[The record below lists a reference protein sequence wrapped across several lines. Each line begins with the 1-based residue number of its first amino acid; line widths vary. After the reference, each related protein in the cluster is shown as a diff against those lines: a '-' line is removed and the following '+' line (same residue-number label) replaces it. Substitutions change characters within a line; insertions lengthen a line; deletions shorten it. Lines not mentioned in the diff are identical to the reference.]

1 MDFTY
6 HANIDHK
13 CKKDVLIGRIKN
25 VEDKSWKKIRPRPTK
40 TNYEGP
46 YYICKGTCHDCLCWC
61 TLPNDEAAA
70 AVLLLDMFT
79 QSHSRPFCLTPQS
92 F

>member
-6 HANIDHK
+6 LANIDHK
-13 CKKDVLIGRIKN
+13 CKKDILIGRIKN

-46 YYICKGTCHDCLCWC
+46 YYICKGMYCKYVISAHYMHDKWC
-61 TLPNDEAAA
+61 
-70 AVLLLDMFT
+70 AVFNLMVLGLLSLKMY
-79 QSHSRPFCLTPQS
+79 R
-92 F
+92 

>member
-6 HANIDHK
+6 HANVDHK
-13 CKKDVLIGRIKN
+13 CKKDILIGRIKN

-46 YYICKGTCHDCLCWC
+46 YYICKGTYHNYSVGLHYKSKSACCIYSEESSIDCYYK
-61 TLPNDEAAA
+61 
-70 AVLLLDMFT
+70 
-79 QSHSRPFCLTPQS
+79 CLWS
-92 F
+92 Y

>member
-6 HANIDHK
+6 HANVDHK
-13 CKKDVLIGRIKN
+13 CKKDILIGRIKN

-46 YYICKGTCHDCLCWC
+46 YYICKGI
-61 TLPNDEAAA
+61 
-70 AVLLLDMFT
+70 LL
-79 QSHSRPFCLTPQS
+79 
-92 F
+92 

>member
-13 CKKDVLIGRIKN
+13 CKKDILIGRIKN

-46 YYICKGTCHDCLCWC
+46 YYICKGMYYNYLIGVHDISDKMIYY
-61 TLPNDEAAA
+61 TYYNGPSITVIKN
-70 AVLLLDMFT
+70 V
-79 QSHSRPFCLTPQS
+79 
-92 F
+92 

>member
-6 HANIDHK
+6 NPNIDHK
-13 CKKDVLIGRIKN
+13 CKKDILIGRIKN

-46 YYICKGTCHDCLCWC
+46 YYICKGTYYNFLIGVRYVIDK
-61 TLPNDEAAA
+61 
-70 AVLLLDMFT
+70 
-79 QSHSRPFCLTPQS
+79 
-92 F
+92 

>member
-6 HANIDHK
+6 LADSDHK
-13 CKKDVLIGRIKN
+13 CKKDILIGRIKN

-46 YYICKGTCHDCLCWC
+46 YYICKGMYVIFTLVLNFFCGVHFVAVHGNRTFEQVLNRNCLK
-61 TLPNDEAAA
+61 L
-70 AVLLLDMFT
+70 
-79 QSHSRPFCLTPQS
+79 
-92 F
+92 

>member
-6 HANIDHK
+6 HGNIDHK
-13 CKKDVLIGRIKN
+13 CKKDILIGRIKN

-46 YYICKGTCHDCLCWC
+46 YYICKGMYCNFLIGIHDISDKWC
-61 TLPNDEAAA
+61 
-70 AVLLLDMFT
+70 AVFIIMVPELLSLKMF
-79 QSHSRPFCLTPQS
+79 R
-92 F
+92 

>member
-6 HANIDHK
+6 HANLDHK
-13 CKKDVLIGRIKN
+13 CKKDTLIGRIKN

-46 YYICKGTCHDCLCWC
+46 YYICKGMCYNYLIGVPW
-61 TLPNDEAAA
+61 PK
-70 AVLLLDMFT
+70 
-79 QSHSRPFCLTPQS
+79 
-92 F
+92 

>member
-6 HANIDHK
+6 LADSDHK
-13 CKKDVLIGRIKN
+13 CKKDILIGRIKN

-46 YYICKGTCHDCLCWC
+46 YYICKG
-61 TLPNDEAAA
+61 
-70 AVLLLDMFT
+70 M
-79 QSHSRPFCLTPQS
+79 
-92 F
+92 

>member
-13 CKKDVLIGRIKN
+13 CKKDILIGRIKN

-46 YYICKGTCHDCLCWC
+46 YYICKGIYYNYIIDTYGINNKQFAIISKKAL
-61 TLPNDEAAA
+61 
-70 AVLLLDMFT
+70 VLTVTKNSNFLRLR
-79 QSHSRPFCLTPQS
+79 H
-92 F
+92 